1 MKVPLDESAG
11 LDVRWAVW
19 LMIVASAATMVARI
33 ATVCAT
39 TGETPMLSA
48 NDRSR
53 WCTVRALVDEGTYA
67 IDSLVQI
74 RHPDTKR
81 RFWKTIDMV
90 RHRGPDGRE
99 HYYSSKPPLFP
110 TLVAGEYWLIRNLTG
125 ATLEQHPFQ
134 VMRWM
139 LVITNVLPLLLY
151 FYVLQRCVFRGG
163 NDRCRGTLYHD
174 GRHLGHVLDHV
185 CGDAQQSSS
194 RPPSASCWPV
204 SGRCG
209 SGTGKRSWWYF
220 AGSGLL
226 AAFAVA
232 NELPALAPLR
242 LHRRWSV
249 TWRSPRRAVL
259 AFVPAAALVAVAFF
273 TTNYLAHGTW
283 IPAYGHRGDGPVVG
297 RVAGRRGE

>member
-1 MKVPLDESAG
+1 
-11 LDVRWAVW
+11 
-19 LMIVASAATMVARI
+19 
-33 ATVCAT
+33 
-39 TGETPMLSA
+39 MLSA

-74 RHPDTKR
+74 RHPDTNR

-110 TLVAGEYWLIRNLTG
+110 TLVAGEYWVIQKLTG

-151 FYVLQRCVFRGG
+151 FWVLQRCVFEVATTGAAALYTMTAATW
-163 NDRCRGTLYHD
+163 GTFLTTFAVTLNN
-174 GRHLGHVLDHV
+174 HLPAAICVLLACV
-185 CGDAQQSSS
+185 WTLRIWNGET
-194 RPPSASCWPV
+194 
-204 SGRCG
+204 SG
-209 SGTGKRSWWYF
+209 WYF

-226 AAFAVA
+226 SAFAVA
-232 NELPALAPLR
+232 NELPALALFAC
-242 LHRRWSV
+242 LAIAV
-249 TWRSPRRAVL
+249 TWRCA
-259 AFVPAAALVAVAFF
+259 
-273 TTNYLAHGTW
+273 TH
-283 IPAYGHRGDGPVVG
+283 G
-297 RVAGRRGE
+297 RVGVCSVGGSRRGGLLRDELRGAWHVDAGVRTPWRWAGAGTGGGTGGE